1 VDNPEQPLW
10 VFRMTGGL
18 AARLTPLSLILFVVS
33 FALYALLARRTLD
46 VAQIPYLP
54 TILTPFAVL
63 FVHEG
68 LHGAGFLVF
77 GGRPKFGAGIK
88 GGAPYLFAM
97 CPGKRFSGGRFLVIG
112 ALPLVI
118 IDGAALAL
126 AGYSPLVV
134 PALLAFAFNTA
145 GAVGDLWMIAVILQT
160 PRTAQFE
167 DTDEQAMIAWP
178 GPGTIRPAK
187 LPHGLN
193 PHGFESVVVWVSIG
207 AVMFVACFLVVG
219 IAEVLLARAS
229 PNGILSVGSVVLVSV
244 TTAGAHNSLRANL
257 SVQTVLAVVLAAPLT
272 WAAGRRARR
281 ARRR

>member
-1 VDNPEQPLW
+1 MDNPEQPLW

-18 AARLTPLSLILFVVS
+18 AARLTSLALILFVVS

-97 CPGKRFSGGRFLVIG
+97 CPGKRFSWGRFLVIG
-112 ALPLVI
+112 ALPLVV

-134 PALLAFAFNTA
+134 PATLAFAFNTA

-167 DTDEQAMIAWP
+167 NTDEPAMIAWP

-193 PHGFESVVVWVSIG
+193 PHGFESVVVWVSVA
-207 AVMFVACFLVVG
+207 AVVFLACFLVVG
-219 IAEVLLARAS
+219 IAEVQLARAS
-229 PNGILSVGSVVLVSV
+229 PNGILSVGSVVLASV
-244 TTAGAHNSLRANL
+244 TTAGAHYSVGANL

-281 ARRR
+281 ARRK